1 MATLAENLDL
11 QISHFVNFCE
21 YLPDYKKLDKKT
33 LNTLLNAGLLEVSTC
48 FEHALANVIGTT
60 VISENEKDLAT
71 GEDAKL
77 SSARFTTYGK
87 AYKAPITNISGK
99 TGDLLVQ
106 VYERIQENYY
116 YFRIPNEFYKDIPAT
131 SNIEI
136 PFESD
141 GTPRRLSTH
150 ANKKYA
156 NWWGFECDSFEDMCK
171 IPT

>member
-1 MATLAENLDL
+1 MATLAQNLDL

-33 LNTLLNAGLLEVSTC
+33 LNTLLNTGLLEVSTC

-77 SSARFTTYGK
+77 SSVRHGSHGATYS
-87 AYKAPITNISGK
+87 APVTNTSGK

-106 VYERIQENYY
+106 VYERIQDNYY
-116 YFRIPNEFYKDIPAT
+116 YFRIPNEFYKEIPAS
-131 SNIEI
+131 SNLEI
-136 PFESD
+136 PFKLD
-141 GTPRRLSTH
+141 GTPRRTPCRPV
-150 ANKKYA
+150 KYS
-156 NWWGFECDSFEDMCK
+156 NWWVFECDSFEDMCN
-171 IPT
+171 ILT